1 MKDLFIYHPG
11 TGTIIALSDEVYLID
26 AADLDADV
34 AEGLFELGIRNMPVQ
49 LHKGIRIDNYN
60 MNNLFLEG

>member
-11 TGTIIALSDEVYLID
+11 TGTIVSLSDEVYLID

-34 AEGLFELGIRNMPVQ
+34 AEGLFDYGMSNMPVQ